1 MAIVNRR
8 NAVLGWTVWKVAK
21 RVAKRKAK
29 DAVPTID
36 TETKRPNKPFIFA
49 FLGALGGLLWFKRR
63 GGSSGG
69 SGSTPGGSRGS
80 NSDGD
85 EAQT

>member
-36 TETKRPNKPFIFA
+36 TETKRPNKPLVFA
-49 FLGALGGLLWFKRR
+49 FLGALGGLLWFKCRR
-63 GGSSGG
+63 GGEGEE
-69 SGSTPGGSRGS
+69 TP
-80 NSDGD
+80 
-85 EAQT
+85 